1 MGGGVEREGGRERMR
16 LRMEEEEEEEGICAT
31 VERRE
36 PESECALGWDA
47 VPPRSSPLY

>member
-16 LRMEEEEEEEGICAT
+16 MEEEWEEEEGICAT

-47 VPPRSSPLY
+47 VPPRSSQLY

>member
-1 MGGGVEREGGRERMR
+1 MGGGVEREGGRERMK
-16 LRMEEEEEEEGICAT
+16 EEEEEEEGICAT

>member
-1 MGGGVEREGGRERMR
+1 MGGGVEREGGRERMK
-16 LRMEEEEEEEGICAT
+16 EEEEEEEGICAT

-47 VPPRSSPLY
+47 VPPRSSQLY